1 MLPPPRD
8 PVEKARQEE
17 FYRKQIKKAFA
28 IIDADGKGYLDKRE
42 VSYLMRYLLQFP
54 SEIQVTNYI
63 IVKLEDDEP
72 SKYVKYDKLEP
83 FLVNWLMTNEYAP
96 AAHE

>member
-1 MLPPPRD
+1 MLPAPRD

-17 FYRKQIKKAFA
+17 FYRKQIKKAFQ
-28 IIDADGKGYLDKRE
+28 IIDADGKGYIDKRE

-54 SEIQVTNYI
+54 SEIQVTNHI
-63 IVKLEDDEP
+63 IYKLEDDEP
-72 SKYVKYDKLEP
+72 SKYVKQEKLESY
-83 FLVNWLMTNEYAP
+83 LVTWLMTNEYAP